1 MRPLAIILSAI
12 LFLIMALLTAF
23 CYHPLAKIM
32 LISISAEYM
41 VHTAVPWVVLPTLF
55 LLLFGGLSVYYFKKP
70 SKLKLAALSLLML
83 LWLLSGRTTAM
94 LVTEDEI
101 ATGWFY
107 IPTTRFTLCN
117 PNEDCEVTH
126 YNKTKVQALSFWRI
140 RITNSTVDETLFIGP
155 FAWAET
161 KKLFIDDMQVGLYYK
176 D

>member
-1 MRPLAIILSAI
+1 
-12 LFLIMALLTAF
+12 
-23 CYHPLAKIM
+23 
-32 LISISAEYM
+32 
-41 VHTAVPWVVLPTLF
+41 
-55 LLLFGGLSVYYFKKP
+55 LFGGLSVYYFKKP